1 MSVKQLDAD
10 TVEITKRVDKKISA
24 LNNFFGR
31 DQKGFFERV
40 TINRKTQQ
48 VDSDRLDINW
58 WYDKP
63 FIGSRKTFYIE
74 NREDNNSHNG
84 ELTLVVHNFWVHT
97 LMAPAYR
104 LHNNVMAWSFGS

>member
-1 MSVKQLDAD
+1 MKNFQKPTYTILSVKQLDAD

-24 LNNFFGR
+24 FNNFFGR

-58 WYDKP
+58 WYDNRAQAP
-63 FIGSRKTFYIE
+63 VIWFLPSPVYILLPQILIQ
-74 NREDNNSHNG
+74 N
-84 ELTLVVHNFWVHT
+84 LK
-97 LMAPAYR
+97 
-104 LHNNVMAWSFGS
+104 